1 MRVKNREVDLLI
13 VVNMFLTGFD
23 ATTLN
28 TLWVDKNL
36 KMHGL
41 IQAYSRTNRI
51 LNSVKT
57 YGNIVCFRDLQ
68 QATNDAIALF
78 GDKNANGIV
87 LLRSFADYYN
97 GYEDDNGRH
106 HPGYVDLIAK
116 LGSEFP
122 LDTEIVG
129 EQAEKDFIRL
139 FGSILSL
146 RNILSSFD
154 QFEEMQTHAAR
165 DLQDYQSRYID
176 LYDKYRRKDAGDKEN
191 INDDIVFEIE
201 LIKQVEVSI
210 DYILMLVEKYHD
222 GNCEDK
228 EILSTIRK
236 AVDASIQLRSK
247 KELIEQFIR
256 QVNVESS
263 VQGDWR
269 RYVSEQEESDLAEII
284 ATEKLKPEETRKFM
298 ENAFRDGAIKTTG
311 TDIDKLMPPV
321 SRFGG
326 GNRSKKKQGIIEKF
340 KAFFEKYFG
349 LGIADFIDS

>member
-57 YGNIVCFRDLQ
+57 YGNIVCFRNLQ
-68 QATNDAIALF
+68 QATDDAIALF

-87 LLRSFADYYN
+87 LLRSFEDYYS
-97 GYEDDNGRH
+97 GYKDDKGQY
-106 HPGYVDLIAK
+106 HPGYVDLLEK
-116 LGSEFP
+116 LEAEFP
-122 LDTEIVG
+122 LGVEITG

-139 FGSILSL
+139 FGTILSL

-154 QFEEMQTHAAR
+154 KFEELQAVTTR
-165 DLQDYQSRYID
+165 DLQDYQSLYID
-176 LYDKYRRKDAGDKEN
+176 LYDKYRGRRDGDKEN

-201 LIKQVEVSI
+201 LIKQVEVNI

-222 GNCEDK
+222 SNCEDK
-228 EILSTIRK
+228 EILSTIRR

-247 KELIEQFIR
+247 KELIEQFISR
-256 QVNVESS
+256 VNVDSS

-269 RYVSEQEESDLAEII
+269 RYVSEQEQADLAEII
-284 ATEKLKPEETRKFM
+284 STEKLKPEETRKFM
-298 ENAFRDGAIKTTG
+298 ANAFRDGAVKTTG
-311 TDIDKLMPPV
+311 TDIDRLMPPV

-326 GNRSKKKQGIIEKF
+326 GSRAKKKQGIIEKL

-349 LGIADFIDS
+349 LGIADFS